1 MSGSLH
7 EMSNACRLLLDVHV
21 SVCACTDAILLKH
34 QSAVHCWQCHSGVTV
49 VSQWCHCRVTV
60 VSQWCRSGVA
70 VVSQWCRSGVTV
82 VSQSHSGI
90 TVVSQWCHSGV
101 TVVSQ
106 WYHSVVINS
115 VVRAAGWL
123 ASRAV
128 QVWSSLQSSNKVQ
141 GSTLEAAAAAGTGPW
156 GRGDVPP

>member
-1 MSGSLH
+1 M
-7 EMSNACRLLLDVHV
+7 
-21 SVCACTDAILLKH
+21 
-34 QSAVHCWQCHSGVTV
+34 
-49 VSQWCHCRVTV
+49 
-60 VSQWCRSGVA
+60 VA
-70 VVSQWCRSGVTV
+70 VCN
-82 VSQSHSGI
+82 
-90 TVVSQWCHSGV
+90 SGV

-106 WYHSVVINS
+106 WYHSGLTVVSQWYHSGATVVSQWCHSRVTVSQWCHSVVINS
-115 VVRAAGWL
+115 IVRDAGRV

>member
-1 MSGSLH
+1 MPGTYGLTYMYLSGPAH
-7 EMSNACRLLLDVHV
+7 M
-21 SVCACTDAILLKH
+21 
-34 QSAVHCWQCHSGVTV
+34 QSSQSISQLCNGGSVTV
-49 VSQWCHCRVTV
+49 VSQWCC
-60 VSQWCRSGVA
+60 SGVA
-70 VVSQWCRSGVTV
+70 VVLQRCRSGVTV
-82 VSQSHSGI
+82 VSQCHSGF
-90 TVVSQWCHSGV
+90 TVVSLWCHSGV

-106 WYHSVVINS
+106 CCHIVVINS
-115 VVRAAGWL
+115 VVRAAGRL